1 MRIEDLVQNSAYQR
15 VKGMMSLNLTAS
27 ETHMLSLLSY
37 TTVISMVVNYA
48 RFCAPQYDYELSCL
62 LCKMDI
68 YKPALKVN
76 VGSTTYWRVTED
88 VVELISL
95 DYKDFERIAIL
106 TGVPVRLLKTADVK
120 TQAELLQEDLEE
132 LLLEIKAIYDTA
144 YSDSHKI
151 TIISAIRDTVE
162 YVKRRLI

>member
-1 MRIEDLVQNSAYQR
+1 MRIEALVQNSTYQR

-27 ETHMLSLLSY
+27 ENHMLSLLSY
-37 TTVISMVVNYA
+37 TTAISMVVNYA
-48 RFCAPQYDYELSCL
+48 RFCTPQYDYELSCL

-68 YKPALKVN
+68 YKPASKAN
-76 VGSTTYWRVTED
+76 VGNTTYWRITED

-95 DYKDFERIAIL
+95 DSKDFENIAVL

-120 TQAELLQEDLEE
+120 TQVELLQEDLEE
-132 LLLEIKAIYDTA
+132 LLQEIKDVYDTA

-151 TIISAIRDTVE
+151 SIISAIRDTLE
-162 YVKRRLI
+162 YVKRRLT